1 MARPIGSGTRRSS
14 RTPEEAFGKTLT
26 ELRIE
31 NGITQEA
38 LADSLGYQL
47 SYIGQLERGLKSPTL
62 RTVFNIAELFGIS
75 VKSLLGRTERHLQR
89 KSR

>member
-1 MARPIGSGTRRSS
+1 MP
-14 RTPEEAFGKTLT
+14 PEQAFGKTLT

-31 NGITQEA
+31 KGITQEA
-38 LADSLGYQL
+38 LADSLGYHM

-62 RTVFNIAELFGIS
+62 RTVFNIAELFGIP